1 MLTDEMKALL
11 KMQFCTFM
19 LSDDGSGR
27 LSCSTA
33 LPNISTKSKKSIH
46 FSKQKECQKTS
57 CIENLQQSVK
67 PKSSCEY

>member
-1 MLTDEMKALL
+1 MGRQCLALTDEMKALL

-27 LSCSTA
+27 SSCSTA
-33 LPNISTKSKKSIH
+33 LPNISTK
-46 FSKQKECQKTS
+46 SKQKECQKTS